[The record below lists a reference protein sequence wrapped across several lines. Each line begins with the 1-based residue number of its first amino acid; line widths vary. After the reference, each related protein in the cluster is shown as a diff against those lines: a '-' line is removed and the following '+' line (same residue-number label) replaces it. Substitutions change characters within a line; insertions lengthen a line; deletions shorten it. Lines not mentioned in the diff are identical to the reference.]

1 MTQRRYPESARRT
14 VAGIPRAAVRRPRL
28 PWFLRRL
35 RRRSFYA
42 TVRVFVGL
50 VRGLPRPVGLGLLR
64 GLGAVAYRVR
74 SRDRDVARVQIQ
86 RALPALDTGRR
97 ERVVRE
103 SFDVLARN
111 LVDMLRQDV
120 EVIVDAQAQERLQR
134 AREEGSV
141 MVLMAHCGAWEVIGP
156 VLVERLPPFAA
167 LTADPHNEWVDRW
180 LRRERNAR
188 GITVFDR
195 ERELRPALRWLRD
208 GGTLAVLGDHRTRGS
223 QIPVPWF
230 GVDAPTATG
239 PSRMA
244 RAAHAQILPVGI
256 RRQGDAHRLEVGT
269 AFVPSGDDTADA
281 RRCNAALEDLI
292 LRQPEE
298 WTWTHDRYGD
308 LA

>member
-1 MTQRRYPESARRT
+1 MTRRRYPESALPT
-14 VAGIPRAAVRRPRL
+14 VAGRPWADVRRPRL
-28 PWFLRRL
+28 PWLLRRL
-35 RRRSFYA
+35 RRRLFYV
-42 TVRVFVGL
+42 TVRIFVGL
-50 VRGLPRPVGLGLLR
+50 VRGLPRPVGLGFLR
-64 GLGAVAYRVR
+64 GLGAVAFRVR
-74 SRDRDVARVQIQ
+74 SRDRRVATVQLQ
-86 RALPALDTGRR
+86 RALPGLDAERR
-97 ERVVRE
+97 ARMARE
-103 SFDVLARN
+103 SLDALARN
-111 LVDMLRQDV
+111 LVDMLRRDV
-120 EVIVDAQAQERLQR
+120 DVIVDAQAHESMQR
-134 AREEGSV
+134 AREAGPV
-141 MVLMAHCGAWEVIGP
+141 MVLMAHCGAWEAIGP
-156 VLVERLPPFAA
+156 LLVDRLPPFAA

-180 LRRERNAR
+180 LRRERRAR

-223 QIPVPWF
+223 QIPAPWF

-244 RAAHAQILPVGI
+244 RAARAQILPVGI
-256 RRQGDAHRLEVGT
+256 RRDGDAHRLEVGT
-269 AFVPSGDDTADA
+269 AFVPSGDDAADA